1 MRGGKLDPWWQ
12 WLRTAASELL
22 LLEGELGQRGVPPL
36 HILKIMHF
44 HTYPTLYFI
53 HEQNCTEFPVEE
65 SSKLVM
71 GHAW

>member
-1 MRGGKLDPWWQ
+1 MRGGKLDHGGSGYVRRRVSFCCWK
-12 WLRTAASELL
+12 ASW
-22 LLEGELGQRGVPPL
+22 GSVPPL

-44 HTYPTLYFI
+44 HTYPTLYLI
-53 HEQNCTEFPVEE
+53 HEQNCTEFPGEE